1 MAELRMV
8 RALNQALDDA
18 MADDPTVVLLGED
31 IGKAGGPFNVTK
43 GLQSRYGDRVVD
55 TPISEAAI
63 TGAALGAA
71 LSGLKPVVE
80 IMFMD
85 FITLAMDQ
93 LVNQALHYKANP
105 LVDKLLGANK
115 RIGCLFLN
123 PSMRTR
129 LSTQIAAQQLGME
142 AIVFNVGSEG
152 WMLEFEEEAIMSGT
166 TVEHVK
172 DAAPVFGK
180 YFDVLAIRTFPSLK
194 NREDDYSELYI
205 RQFIRYAGIPVVSL
219 ESATLHPLQSLTDII
234 TITESLQQNKPVGYR
249 PKIVLSWAP
258 HVKPLP
264 QCVANS
270 FAQWVN
276 AWGKADFVI
285 THPEDYE
292 LNETFT
298 RGATITHHQDE
309 ALRDADF
316 VYVKNWST
324 YTDYGKIYESDPGWM
339 MTNKKLALTND
350 ARVMHCLPVRR
361 NVELSDEILDGP
373 NSLVTR
379 EAGNRVWAA
388 QAVLANILRDPA
400 NQKK

>member
-1 MAELRMV
+1 MKNFV
-8 RALNQALDDA
+8 SVHDVNNIDALVQKALA
-18 MADDPTVVLLGED
+18 YKTNPFADNNL
-31 IGKAGGPFNVTK
+31 A
-43 GLQSRYGDRVVD
+43 
-55 TPISEAAI
+55 
-63 TGAALGAA
+63 TG
-71 LSGLKPVVE
+71 
-80 IMFMD
+80 
-85 FITLAMDQ
+85 
-93 LVNQALHYKANP
+93 
-105 LVDKLLGANK
+105 K

-129 LSTQIAAQQLGME
+129 LSTQIAAQNLGMK
-142 AIVFNVGSEG
+142 AIIFNVGSDG
-152 WMLEFEEEAIMSGT
+152 WALEFEEEAIMSGN

-180 YFDVLAIRTFPSLK
+180 YFDILAIRTFPSLK

-205 RQFIRYAGIPVVSL
+205 KQFIKYAGIPVVSL

-234 TITESLQQNKPVGYR
+234 TITETFKEKRR
-249 PKIVLSWAP
+249 PKIVLTWAP

-292 LNETFT
+292 LSEEFT
-298 RGATITHHQDE
+298 KGAAITHDQEE
-309 ALRDADF
+309 ALKDADF

-324 YTDYGKIYESDPGWM
+324 YHDYGKIYTNNPKWM
-339 MTNKKLALTND
+339 LKEKRWAATNNAK
-350 ARVMHCLPVRR
+350 VMHCLPVRR

-373 NSLVTR
+373 MSIVTQQ
-379 EAGNRVWAA
+379 AGNRVWAA
-388 QAVLANILRDPA
+388 QAVLSEILKD
-400 NQKK
+400 NG